1 MAHDMRDQ
9 DRLKSAVIERVADLA
24 AEKHLGLA
32 MILAGFDIL
41 TAPHRD
47 LPDDPAVLALIQEN
61 YPDATQALVRNRAL
75 NEEGL
80 RVALAAA
87 ETLARI
93 YVDYSPLS
101 HWASDRTSDGEK
113 TPRMSGD
120 VDDVLSKLSDN
131 WMRRGASPFGV
142 TCTIV
147 LTAIKNAFRSGLPWP
162 KAARICLDALHTTYV
177 MPSSLSD
184 SDLLAAFA
192 DTMGISESEARKY
205 VAAANNLSRS
215 SDGGHS
221 QH

>member
-75 NEEGL
+75 
-80 RVALAAA
+80 
-87 ETLARI
+87 
-93 YVDYSPLS
+93 
-101 HWASDRTSDGEK
+101 
-113 TPRMSGD
+113 
-120 VDDVLSKLSDN
+120 
-131 WMRRGASPFGV
+131 
-142 TCTIV
+142 
-147 LTAIKNAFRSGLPWP
+147 
-162 KAARICLDALHTTYV
+162 
-177 MPSSLSD
+177 D

-215 SDGGHS
+215 SDGGDS